1 MTIIRPMHLALL
13 LVLAASAEAKTGF
26 DPAATLDLRGAYST
40 VGSGDDNGGALGSAA
55 LLPAWR
61 FSENSVLLPMYT
73 FEGLMY
79 DRVVEEDVLYL
90 SRMVHGGSLGYRHG
104 FGPLS
109 VKLSGDFARALT
121 REARNE
127 TLGNGLYDY
136 QDLGGRVT
144 ASWEFGE
151 GKRKAPATFSVRVYD
166 RSYPNYD
173 SLAQIGRSLVGLLSP
188 AAAASVGDK
197 EKDPRDYLGIDSAL
211 GGMWWFGESLRVNG
225 SYALGVRSYGD
236 KYLRTDQGL
245 IGGTKRSD
253 LVHRIDLGS
262 DFGHGRFVYGLD
274 LASVINTSN
283 MNLYDSTQPRHAY
296 LKGYYN
302 FASVAVMPSV
312 TWSLPF
318 GAARSP
324 KVRLGGSFLTRSY
337 PDRYTLAADGFYG
350 DDKQMDTE
358 FGADLRGWYPF
369 APWISGT
376 LGFHWRSVGSNR
388 KFDLPVKSNY
398 DLFSLSAGVALTY

>member
-1 MTIIRPMHLALL
+1 MRTFNALALCC
-13 LVLAASAEAKTGF
+13 VLAAPARAAKTGF
-26 DPAATLDLRGAYST
+26 DPAAAADLRGAYST
-40 VGSGDDNGGALGSAA
+40 VGGSDDSGGAIGSVA

-61 FSENSVLLPMYT
+61 FSENSTLLPMYT

-90 SRMVHGGSLGYRHG
+90 TRQVHGGSLGYRHG

-109 VKLSGDFARALT
+109 VKVSGDFARALT
-121 REARNE
+121 KEARNE
-127 TLGNGLYDY
+127 SLGNGLYDY
-136 QDLGGRVT
+136 QDFGGRVSG
-144 ASWEFGE
+144 SWELGE
-151 GKRKAPATFSVRVYD
+151 GRRKAPATLSVRVYN
-166 RSYPNYD
+166 RSYPNYS
-173 SLAQIGRSLVGLLSP
+173 SLAQIGRTLVAGLSP
-188 AAAASVGDK
+188 DAAASVGDK

-211 GGMWWFGESLRVNG
+211 GGAWWFGDSLRVNG
-225 SYALGVRSYGD
+225 GYALGVRSYGD

-245 IGGTKRSD
+245 ISDTKRSD

-262 DFGHGRFVYGLD
+262 DLGHGRFVYGLD
-274 LASVINTSN
+274 LASVINSSN
-283 MNLYDSTQPRHAY
+283 ASLYDSTQPRHAY

-302 FASVAVMPSV
+302 FMSFAAMPSV

-318 GAARSP
+318 GGARAP

-337 PDRYTLAADGFYG
+337 PDRYTLEADGFYG
-350 DDKQMDTE
+350 DTKQSDTE

-369 APWISGT
+369 AKWISGT
-376 LGFHWRSVGSNR
+376 LGVNYRSVSSNR

-398 DLFSLSAGVALTY
+398 ALTSVSAGVSLTY